1 MAGLM
6 LLLCLGLVVEPT
18 DVVRVAGL
26 AFALFVTMQL
36 VRWLMVQLLL
46 LRSSFTPKERRF
58 ICWTGLRGALPI
70 SMAIQAWH
78 STASW
83 GELMPPLALSVV
95 LLGLLIKGFA
105 LVPIAH
111 RLDLVLPSND
121 E

>member
-58 ICWTGLRGALPI
+58 ICWTGLRGAVPI
-70 SMAIQAWH
+70 AMAIQAWH
-78 STASW
+78 SSGSW
-83 GELMPPLALSVV
+83 GELIPPLALSVV
-95 LLGLLIKGFA
+95 LLGLLIQGFA
-105 LVPIAH
+105 LVPIAN
-111 RLDLVLPSND
+111 RPDLVLPSND
-121 E
+121 